1 MHGPKHEID
10 FHTEDEAKNEVMRI
24 LFPLV
29 FYGFRNHYV
38 CRNLTN
44 LNTTSFLW
52 AAAKCIQY
60 FSLITS
66 SHKTL
71 QSLTAEQRPL
81 LNLLEMRIKSVGVS
95 DSIDLSKKK
104 TQTSLYILHRLLDH
118 GVATKLVL
126 HVTCPIT
133 LAWLLHGRGSQYVN
147 FELKKLMHSNCMLQ
161 TTSANTEGASCCPDL
176 EIRTSNDQDDQ
187 VSPCKRSKLES
198 VFMTEGE
205 SGIPNFT
212 VDPQVLCRTF
222 TPCEVPSADV
232 CSWGQIDSLEIR
244 RCGSDSLRVL
254 NSALPTFF
262 CLRSL
267 TLHSISTFRE
277 SDVLCLATALKQLS
291 DSSRSFITDLNI
303 SVLPTTKLMEQLL
316 DASPSL
322 TSLYVE
328 IQTVVWGSHSMQHHP
343 WTSESHTSEHPL
355 QKLEVKVT
363 ELQTD
368 LCFLT
373 SVLKRCPHLTSLH
386 LAGLRLPT
394 GSTQSQLLTTLSE
407 SNHCLRILILE
418 DMKLSDCLPE
428 ILDLLKACRL
438 EELRFS
444 DCRLLESCSDK
455 EESLLQLV
463 AALKKVPSL
472 HTLSLA
478 QNRLA
483 KNVSVLAEL
492 FLGSSPSSVQ
502 RLDISSNFIQPAEML
517 EFAMRLRTHRPPH
530 RLILDLR
537 KNPADRDPDTWN
549 TALQRLRPFSV
560 LLHEGWKSTGTMVD
574 HMSNM

>member
-1 MHGPKHEID
+1 MFVTAERRDSAVSSLKELSLRAVSRHSTALRPEAVLDLPAVLIKDLLPHLTVCQLDEVQPALNQRGISTHSGWIGFLQDMHSPKHAID
-10 FHTEDEAKNEVMRI
+10 FHTEDEAKHEVMRI
-24 LFPLV
+24 LFPQV
-29 FYGFRNHYV
+29 FYGFRNNYV
-38 CRNLTN
+38 CRNLTH
-44 LNTTSFLW
+44 LNTSSFLW
-52 AAAKCIQY
+52 AAAKCIEY

-66 SHKTL
+66 SHRTL

-81 LNLLEMRIKSVGVS
+81 LKLLEMRIKSVGVS

-104 TQTSLYILHRLLDH
+104 TQTALYILHRLLDH

-126 HVTCPIT
+126 HHVTCPIM

-147 FELKKLMHSNCMLQ
+147 LELKKLMHSSCMLQ
-161 TTSANTEGASCCPDL
+161 TTSAHTDGASSCPDL
-176 EIRTSNDQDDQ
+176 EIRSSDDQDDQ
-187 VSPCKRSKLES
+187 VSPCKRSKLDS
-198 VFMTEGE
+198 VFMTEVE
-205 SGIPNFT
+205 SGKANFT
-212 VDPQVLCRTF
+212 VDPQALCQTF
-222 TPCEVPSADV
+222 APCEVPSAGV
-232 CSWGQIDSLEIR
+232 CSWGQIHSLEIR
-244 RCGSDSLRVL
+244 RCGSDSLQVL

-277 SDVLCLATALKQLS
+277 SDVLCLAAALKQLS
-291 DSSRSFITDLNI
+291 DTSRSFITDLNI
-303 SVLPTTKLMEQLL
+303 SVLPTTKLMEKLL

-322 TSLYVE
+322 TSLHVE
-328 IQTVVWGSHSMQHHP
+328 IQTVVWESHNMLHHP
-343 WTSESHTSEHPL
+343 WTAESHIPVLPL
-355 QKLEVKVT
+355 QKLEVKVA

-373 SVLKRCPHLTSLH
+373 CVLKRCPHLTSLH

-394 GSTQSQLLTTLSE
+394 GSSQSQLLTTLSE

-418 DMKLSDCLPE
+418 CMKLSDCLPE

-483 KNVSVLAEL
+483 PTS
-492 FLGSSPSSVQ
+492 
-502 RLDISSNFIQPAEML
+502 
-517 EFAMRLRTHRPPH
+517 
-530 RLILDLR
+530 
-537 KNPADRDPDTWN
+537 
-549 TALQRLRPFSV
+549 FS
-560 LLHEGWKSTGTMVD
+560 LPRC
-574 HMSNM
+574 